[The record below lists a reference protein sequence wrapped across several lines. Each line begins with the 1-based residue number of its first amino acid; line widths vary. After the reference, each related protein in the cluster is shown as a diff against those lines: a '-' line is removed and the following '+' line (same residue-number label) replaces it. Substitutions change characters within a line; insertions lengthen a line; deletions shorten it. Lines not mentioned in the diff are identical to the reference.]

1 MGKLVAGAEG
11 VASMKERRAV
21 QPPRPLAAR
30 LVTVAG
36 LIQGVAGW
44 TVLLVVAGLFARTPS
59 AWIAL
64 AIVYPFGL
72 VPLLLL
78 VAGHWRQRRPP
89 P

>member
-1 MGKLVAGAEG
+1 

-21 QPPRPLAAR
+21 QPPRPLATR

-36 LIQGVAGW
+36 LIQGVTGW

-59 AWIAL
+59 AWVAL

-72 VPLLLL
+72 VPLLL
-78 VAGHWRQRRPP
+78 VAGRWRQRRPP
-89 P
+89 L